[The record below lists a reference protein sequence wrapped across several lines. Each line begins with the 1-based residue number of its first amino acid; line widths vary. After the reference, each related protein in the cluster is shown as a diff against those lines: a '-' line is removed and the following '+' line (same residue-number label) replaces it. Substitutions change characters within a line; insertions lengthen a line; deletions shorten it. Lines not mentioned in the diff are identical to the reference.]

1 MENNIYSCLE
11 GAYNPWKEIQITV
24 ANGLGQTIV
33 GLVLAG
39 GLHGSYRSVMRLEV
53 LSVRNLDGRI
63 IFTDGYAYMV
73 YKICVPYETHQS

>member
-1 MENNIYSCLE
+1 MKNNIYSCLE

-63 IFTDGYAYMV
+63 IFTDDETQMANK
-73 YKICVPYETHQS
+73 YKKRFQPYL